1 MSCNV
6 HFLLLEFSNEYPSLY
21 THKRGHLQESSTPMF
36 GEMCGHTWVLTHEGS
51 RPLFKWIWEY
61 IWIKPWATK
70 PEKKKSN
77 LVFVCLHNNHWLQT
91 IQQQIVEQ
99 NWKPWTFLC
108 DDDILF
114 RCKVKSQRCTLVFI
128 WNQHRICTENKTKT
142 SLTPPLPFPLF
153 TLFYE
158 LALQCLQVRKERT
171 EDTVD
176 SYCADRTR
184 SVLWDC

>member
-1 MSCNV
+1 MSIRPFILIKGATYRSQHTYVWWNV
-6 HFLLLEFSNEYPSLY
+6 WPYVGVDSWREQTIIQMDLRVHLNKTLS
-21 THKRGHLQESSTPMF
+21 HKTR
-36 GEMCGHTWVLTHEGS
+36 
-51 RPLFKWIWEY
+51 K
-61 IWIKPWATK
+61 
-70 PEKKKSN
+70 KKKSN

-91 IQQQIVEQ
+91 IQQQIVEK

-128 WNQHRICTENKTKT
+128 WNQHRICTENKTET

-153 TLFYE
+153 ILFYE